1 MSKRL
6 KEVSAPLL
14 MLYGAQDRGSAAKR
28 CALLKEK
35 EPDIR
40 VEVIERADHMLM
52 WDAKKPFCEK
62 VLAFVRG

>member
-1 MSKRL
+1 
-6 KEVSAPLL
+6 

-40 VEVIERADHMLM
+40 VEVIDRAAHMLM
-52 WDAKKPFCEK
+52 WDAKTPFCEK
-62 VLAFVRG
+62 VLAFLST